1 MGKLFCLMGK
11 SASGKDAIFRYLKEN
26 KALELKEIVPYTTRP
41 MRKGEENGVGYY
53 FVDNAAYE
61 AMRREGKVIESRSY
75 DTIQGKWHYFTADDG
90 QINLSEGSSILIGT
104 LEVYVQLKKYFGED
118 QVVLTDRIFRRRNWR
133 KLESTEG
140 MRIGI
145 LINVVWKLSAP

>member
-61 AMRREGKVIESRSY
+61 AMRREGRVMIQFRENGIILRRMTVRS
-75 DTIQGKWHYFTADDG
+75 ICLK
-90 QINLSEGSSILIGT
+90 
-104 LEVYVQLKKYFGED
+104 EVLY
-118 QVVLTDRIFRRRNWR
+118 
-133 KLESTEG
+133 
-140 MRIGI
+140 
-145 LINVVWKLSAP
+145 

>member
-61 AMRREGKVIESRSY
+61 RCAGKVKLLRAGVMIQFRENGIILRQMTVRS
-75 DTIQGKWHYFTADDG
+75 IC
-90 QINLSEGSSILIGT
+90 
-104 LEVYVQLKKYFGED
+104 LKA
-118 QVVLTDRIFRRRNWR
+118 VLY
-133 KLESTEG
+133 
-140 MRIGI
+140 
-145 LINVVWKLSAP
+145 

>member
-41 MRKGEENGVGYY
+41 MRKWEENGVGYY

-75 DTIQGKWHYFTADDG
+75 DTIQGKWH
-90 QINLSEGSSILIGT
+90 L
-104 LEVYVQLKKYFGED
+104 
-118 QVVLTDRIFRRRNWR
+118 R
-133 KLESTEG
+133 
-140 MRIGI
+140 
-145 LINVVWKLSAP
+145 